1 MLVPPAVARYNMATI
16 VYTKD
21 NCPAC
26 VMVKNRFHNQG
37 VEFTEVKIGRD
48 ITVEAFKEQFPNVR
62 AVPHVVKSGE

>member
-1 MLVPPAVARYNMATI
+1 MTEYLKTTT

-26 VMVKNRFHNQG
+26 LIVKNRLRNQG
-37 VEFTEVKIGRD
+37 IEFEEVKIGRD

-62 AVPHVVKSGE
+62 AVPYVVKSGE

>member
-1 MLVPPAVARYNMATI
+1 MTEYLKTTT

-26 VMVKNRFHNQG
+26 VQLKARLTKEG
-37 VEFTEVKIGRD
+37 AEFKEIKIGRD

-62 AVPHVVKSGE
+62 AVPHVVESGE

>member
-1 MLVPPAVARYNMATI
+1 MTEYLKTTT

-26 VMVKNRFHNQG
+26 VIVKNRLRNQG
-37 VEFTEVKIGRD
+37 IEFEEIKVGRD